1 MSDLARLAYEHQ
13 KNKLQ
18 TPTKPAFER
27 ITVAEMA
34 RRHEQF
40 LKEQAMENKEV
51 IMGKLQIPVSVLA
64 NGETLGKA
72 LGDVTNKLFSFG
84 RSLSLYAKAAA
95 KSYVDTVK
103 KSVPVEVED
112 PNDPAVRMLKGESFT
127 GVLPTGEQ
135 IVVEH
140 GQIVSMRKV
149 EA

>member
-1 MSDLARLAYEHQ
+1 MSELERLAYEHQ

-18 TPTKPAFER
+18 SPTKPAFER
-27 ITVAEMA
+27 VTVAELA

-40 LKEQAMENKEV
+40 LKEQALENKDV
-51 IMGKLQIPVSVLA
+51 IMGKLQIPVSILS
-64 NGETLGKA
+64 NGESLGKA
-72 LGDVTNKLFSFG
+72 LGELTNKLFSFG
-84 RSLSLYAKAAA
+84 RGLSLYAKATA
-95 KSYVDTVK
+95 KSYVSTVK
-103 KSVPVEVED
+103 KPTPIEVED

-135 IVVEH
+135 IVEH